1 MINFKQYLIQEN
13 ADATNKHLTHLDELI
28 LTKGYAGGEKTI
40 EYINKM
46 LEMLQGHTDQS
57 INVSAK
63 WDGAP
68 AVVCGRD
75 AHGKFFIGTKS
86 VFAADAKLN
95 YSVKDIHKN
104 HGDAPGLVEK
114 LEYAF
119 DVLHRVNFDGVYQ
132 GDLLFWP
139 GLVQNYRIAGEDYI
153 GFRPNTIL
161 YTVAVDSPEAKKILS
176 SKIGVVF
183 HTKYAVT
190 TDEAGKLKFIGKQFG
205 VRVDHL
211 RASGAYIRDALFDNK
226 AGTISL
232 TQQET
237 VMVKSTVDHIQY
249 VLNSI
254 NFSVVDKK
262 MSEMINIFINSQIRR
277 GQFLDDIAT
286 SVDEF
291 KQWSA
296 ARYDAE
302 ISKLKRK
309 ESKTAAKEQFLET
322 LDRYVDSLINL
333 FKFIKEVKA
342 VKDVF
347 IQKYNAIMQGA
358 AVGTFLIHPNG
369 DIKVTNPEGYVAFDA
384 AQNGIKLVDRLEF
397 SKANFLIP
405 KNWIKD
411 ENV

>member
-1 MINFKQYLIQEN
+1 MINFKQYILQEN

-40 EYINKM
+40 EYISKL
-46 LEMLQGHTDQS
+46 LEMLHGHTEQP

-68 AVVCGRD
+68 AIVCGRD

-86 VFAADAKLN
+86 VFAVDAKLN
-95 YSVKDIHKN
+95 YSIKDIRKN

-119 DVLHRVNFDGVYQ
+119 DVLRKVNFDGVYQ

-139 GLVQNYRIAGEDYI
+139 GLLQSYRIEVEDFI

-190 TDEAGKLKFIGKQFG
+190 TDENGSLKFVGKQFG
-205 VRVDHL
+205 IRVDHL
-211 RASGAYIRDALFDNK
+211 KSNGAYIRDALFDNR

-232 TQQET
+232 TQQESS
-237 VMVKSTVDHIQY
+237 MVKKTINNMQY

-262 MSEMINIFINSQIRR
+262 MSDMINIFINSQIRR
-277 GQFLDDIAT
+277 GQFLDDVTT

-291 KQWSA
+291 KQWVA

-333 FKFIKEVKA
+333 FKFIKEAKA
-342 VKDVF
+342 VKDIF
-347 IQKYNAIMQGA
+347 IQKYNAIMQGSA
-358 AVGTFLIHPNG
+358 IGTYLVYPNG
-369 DIKVTNPEGYVAFDA
+369 DVKVTNPEGYVAFDA

-397 SKANFLIP
+397 SRANQIIP